1 MEIDKRLL
9 RKEIRARLSQL
20 SPREKAVRGK
30 AFCDGV
36 KTHPAV
42 CGARVVALFSPLAD
56 EPQISALVSEL
67 SREKLVVVP
76 RVEGDIMQFYPYNDA
91 CMNIGAFGILE
102 PSAGKPVSPCDI
114 DVMVVPGVAFTSCG
128 NRMGRGKGFYD
139 KYMSQAGFRAFKL
152 GVCHV
157 EQLVDEL
164 PVEPHDIKMNAV
176 IYE

>member
-1 MEIDKRLL
+1 MGTDKRLL
-9 RKEIRARLSQL
+9 RKEIRARLLQL
-20 SPREKAVRGK
+20 MPEEKVVRGK
-30 AFCDGV
+30 AFCNGI
-36 KTHPAV
+36 KEHPAV

-56 EPQISALVSEL
+56 EPQIAALVSEL
-67 SREKLVVVP
+67 SKEKQVVLP
-76 RVEGDIMQFYPYNDA
+76 RVYGDVMQFYIYNQE
-91 CMNIGAFGILE
+91 CMSVGAFGILE

-139 KYMSQAGFRAFKL
+139 KYMSQCGFRAFKL
-152 GVCHV
+152 GVCYL

-164 PVEPHDIKMNAV
+164 PVEQHDIKMDAV